1 MWSSW
6 LHLGLRKHRLV
17 NNRVED
23 CILCDKYFLWCV
35 FDIVYTVWGDANP
48 VVKYLERVFDF
59 INRLMVLFTFKD
71 VQTFVG
77 GNVYLVAYDVYRSD
91 LLVTWQLFGFK
102 SAVREPKQF
111 VLFVDNHHMI
121 LKPVKMCRYTDKD
134 LFKCLW
140 FVVKGIDLKAMG
152 GWVSIDVE

>member
-17 NNRVED
+17 NNRVEYL
-23 CILCDKYFLWCV
+23 IIGDKYFLFHV
-35 FDIVYTVWGDANP
+35 VYTVWGDAKT

-59 INRLMVLFTFKD
+59 INRLIIIVPVKD
-71 VQTFVG
+71 VQTFIG
-77 GNVYLVAYDVYRSD
+77 GNVYLVAYDVYSSN
-91 LLVTWQLFGFK
+91 LLVIWQLYSFK

-111 VLFVDNHHMI
+111 VLFIDNHYMI

-152 GWVSIDVE
+152 GWVSIDIK